1 MKCFVSVSL
10 LLLVLFS
17 ACGRS
22 VGNDGVPRPVSTDAV
37 LDYQRHCHYWMWENG
52 DDINWRAERCREG
65 NPNPE
70 ICDEIAAEEVEELY
84 DNWYA
89 CLDHLPMVD
98 EDCRTQLDHANQ
110 DQDTDGDGI
119 SDYNES
125 FMSLNPCEVCSYG
138 GVEGVDCDA
147 DLDFDGDGIPNGE
160 DRYPACSLEVGIME
174 CFF

>member
-1 MKCFVSVSL
+1 MGRFVSVSL
-10 LLLVLFS
+10 LLLVLFP
-17 ACGRS
+17 ACNQG
-22 VGNDGVPRPVSTDAV
+22 VGNGEVPRPVGTDAV
-37 LDYQRHCHYWMWENG
+37 LDYQRYCHRWMWERG
-52 DDINWRAERCREG
+52 DDINYRAERCREE

-70 ICDEIAAEEVEELY
+70 TCDEVAAAQGQKNE
-84 DNWYA
+84 DDWYT

-98 EDCRTQLDHANQ
+98 EDCRAQLDHANL

-119 SDYNES
+119 SDYDES
-125 FMSLNPCEVCSYG
+125 WMSLNPCERCSYG